1 MRLVDTKHFT
11 VGPRLTLTFA
21 LLVAVIWGGNALLIW
36 QFQIAKEQADHLSD
50 VSQKLISVLRL
61 QSSVLSF
68 HQRLDELAESKNA
81 RLLRTESEF
90 LQDAL
95 FKQLQQTRSVLT
107 HASDGT
113 RGDPLFS
120 AALEAIELSVST
132 QLHALNALATSGDWD
147 AVGARMADKQPLES
161 KASALVESVDQEFSA
176 EQSRSESRIR
186 SVRTRILVL
195 VPAIAISTFCIA
207 TFFVWT
213 IVRRIVELRLEA
225 RVNERTRITQD
236 LHDTFLQTVQ
246 GSKLIVDD
254 ALKKPDDH
262 GRMLVA
268 MEQVSIWLA
277 QASQEGRAAL
287 NSIRTSTIETNN
299 LAAALRRALEE
310 CRQDSMET
318 SFSVFGEAKDMQPI
332 VRDEIYRVA
341 YEAIRNACT
350 HSMCKQLNVELKYSN
365 DLKLRVSDD
374 GIGMDPVI
382 ADRGKDGHLGF
393 PGMRERVGRI
403 GGEITVVSSPGSGTE
418 IIVVVP
424 GRIVFRK
431 VKQRQRS

>member
-1 MRLVDTKHFT
+1 MRPIDTKHFT

-21 LLVAVIWGGNALLIW
+21 LLVAVILGGNALLIW
-36 QFQIAKEQADHLSD
+36 QFQIAKVQTDHLSD

-61 QSSVLSF
+61 QASVLSF
-68 HQRLDELAESKNA
+68 HQRLGELAESKNA

-107 HASDGT
+107 HPSDGT
-113 RGDPLFS
+113 RVEPSFS

-161 KASALVESVDQEFSA
+161 KASALVESVDQEFTS
-176 EQSRSESRIR
+176 EHSRSESSIR

-213 IVRRIVELRLEA
+213 IVGRIVELRLEA

-254 ALKKPDDH
+254 ALKKSDDH
-262 GRMLVA
+262 DRVLAA

-310 CRQDSMET
+310 CRQDPMET
-318 SFSVFGEAKDMQPI
+318 SFSVSGEAKDMQPI

-350 HSMCKQLNVELKYSN
+350 HSMCKQLSVDLKYST

-374 GIGMDPVI
+374 GIGMDPVV
-382 ADRGKDGHLGF
+382 ADRGKDGHFGF
-393 PGMRERVGRI
+393 PGMRDRVARI
-403 GGEITVVSSPGSGTE
+403 GGRITVVSSPGSGTE
-418 IIVVVP
+418 VIVVVP

-431 VKQRQRS
+431 VKQRQR

>member
-1 MRLVDTKHFT
+1 
-11 VGPRLTLTFA
+11 
-21 LLVAVIWGGNALLIW
+21 
-36 QFQIAKEQADHLSD
+36 
-50 VSQKLISVLRL
+50 
-61 QSSVLSF
+61 
-68 HQRLDELAESKNA
+68 
-81 RLLRTESEF
+81 
-90 LQDAL
+90 
-95 FKQLQQTRSVLT
+95 
-107 HASDGT
+107 
-113 RGDPLFS
+113 
-120 AALEAIELSVST
+120 
-132 QLHALNALATSGDWD
+132 
-147 AVGARMADKQPLES
+147 
-161 KASALVESVDQEFSA
+161 
-176 EQSRSESRIR
+176 
-186 SVRTRILVL
+186 

-213 IVRRIVELRLEA
+213 IVGRIVELRLEA

-254 ALKKPDDH
+254 ALKKSDDH
-262 GRMLVA
+262 DRVLAA

-310 CRQDSMET
+310 CRQDPMET
-318 SFSVFGEAKDMQPI
+318 SFSVSGEAKDMQPI

-350 HSMCKQLNVELKYSN
+350 HSMCKQLSVDLKYST

-374 GIGMDPVI
+374 GIGMDPVV
-382 ADRGKDGHLGF
+382 ADRGKDGHFGF
-393 PGMRERVGRI
+393 PGMRERVARI
-403 GGEITVVSSPGSGTE
+403 GGRITVVSSPGSGTE
-418 IIVVVP
+418 VIVVVP

-431 VKQRQRS
+431 VKQRQR

>member
-68 HQRLDELAESKNA
+68 HQRLGELAESKNA

-113 RGDPLFS
+113 HVDPLFS

-341 YEAIRNACT
+341 YGS
-350 HSMCKQLNVELKYSN
+350 HSKRVHALNVQA
-365 DLKLRVSDD
+365 V
-374 GIGMDPVI
+374 
-382 ADRGKDGHLGF
+382 
-393 PGMRERVGRI
+393 ERRA
-403 GGEITVVSSPGSGTE
+403 
-418 IIVVVP
+418 
-424 GRIVFRK
+424 K
-431 VKQRQRS
+431 VLE

>member
-1 MRLVDTKHFT
+1 MRPIDTKHFT

-21 LLVAVIWGGNALLIW
+21 LLVAVILGGNALLIW
-36 QFQIAKEQADHLSD
+36 QFQIAKEQTDHLSD

-61 QSSVLSF
+61 QASVLSF
-68 HQRLDELAESKNA
+68 HQRLGELAESKNA

-107 HASDGT
+107 RPSDGT
-113 RGDPLFS
+113 HVDPLFS

-161 KASALVESVDQEFSA
+161 KASALVESVDQEFTS
-176 EQSRSESRIR
+176 EHSRSESSIR
-186 SVRTRILVL
+186 SVKTRILVL

-207 TFFVWT
+207 AFFAWT
-213 IVRRIVELRLEA
+213 IVGRIVELRLEA

-254 ALKKPDDH
+254 ALKKSDDH
-262 GRMLVA
+262 NRMLAA
-268 MEQVSIWLA
+268 MEQVSIWLT

-287 NSIRTSTIETNN
+287 NSIRTSTTESNN
-299 LAAALRRALEE
+299 LAAALRLALEE
-310 CRQDSMET
+310 CRQDPMET
-318 SFSVFGEAKDMQPI
+318 SFSVSGEAKDMQPI

-350 HSMCKQLNVELKYSN
+350 HSMCKQLSVDLRYSN

-374 GIGMDPVI
+374 GIGMDPVV
-382 ADRGKDGHLGF
+382 ADRGKDGHFGF
-393 PGMRERVGRI
+393 PGMRERVARI
-403 GGEITVVSSPGSGTE
+403 GGKITVVSSPGSGTE
-418 IIVVVP
+418 VTVVVP

-431 VKQRQRS
+431 VKQRHR